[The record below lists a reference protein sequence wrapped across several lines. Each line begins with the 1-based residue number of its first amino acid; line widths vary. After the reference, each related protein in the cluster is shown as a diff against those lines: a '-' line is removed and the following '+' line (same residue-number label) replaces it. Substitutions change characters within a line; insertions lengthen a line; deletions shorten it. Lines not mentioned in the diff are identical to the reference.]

1 MLDQTKIV
9 QDSSGIVGVFEQKHA
24 AQSVY
29 YALHAI
35 QHRGQDAIG
44 IASSDGQNVTCR
56 KGLGLLSEIATS
68 EILDTLQDRKSVV

>member
-29 YALHAI
+29 YARMRFNIEVKMRLEL
-35 QHRGQDAIG
+35 RP
-44 IASSDGQNVTCR
+44 VMV
-56 KGLGLLSEIATS
+56 KM
-68 EILDTLQDRKSVV
+68 

>member
-35 QHRGQDAIG
+35 QHRGP
-44 IASSDGQNVTCR
+44 VMV
-56 KGLGLLSEIATS
+56 KM
-68 EILDTLQDRKSVV
+68 